1 MHDIDCITCGS
12 TFIVEKIPQNI
23 DENET
28 IKEIPKNYDENIET
42 IKISTGPVCWQYEVI
57 DTIFVID
64 TLNKK
69 FFNSTSPSVAFR
81 GAKARL
87 RERAVR
93 QGGDAVINCTF
104 DYRPSKG
111 HSTFGASHDLE
122 IFAYGTLVKRI

>member
-1 MHDIDCITCGS
+1 MLEINCPSCHSSNLIEDTDVMHDIDCITCGS

-28 IKEIPKNYDENIET
+28 IKEI
-42 IKISTGPVCWQYEVI
+42 
-57 DTIFVID
+57 
-64 TLNKK
+64 
-69 FFNSTSPSVAFR
+69 
-81 GAKARL
+81 KARL